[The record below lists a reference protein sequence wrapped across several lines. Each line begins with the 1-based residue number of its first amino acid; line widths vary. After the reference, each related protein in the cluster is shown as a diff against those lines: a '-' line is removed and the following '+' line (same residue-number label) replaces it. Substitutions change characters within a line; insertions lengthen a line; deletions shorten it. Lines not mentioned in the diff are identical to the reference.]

1 MTVENKLMNEGQAID
16 ALLFD
21 VNGVT
26 MHLSHSFVAGDA
38 MDGNSKTVQPGSLLD
53 SSL

>member
-1 MTVENKLMNEGQAID
+1 MNEVQAIG
-16 ALLFD
+16 ALVFD
-21 VNGVT
+21 VNDVT

-38 MDGNSKTVQPGSLLD
+38 MDGNSKAVQPGSLLD